1 MTQTIKIKRS
11 TGSSAPS
18 TLAQG
23 ELAYSKGTSRLYV
36 GDPAAANTPLDI
48 VDLWIKDS
56 DNTLTLGADMSAA
69 TFKIT
74 NLGTPTAT
82 GDAATKGY
90 VDSVAGVSALGD
102 LTDVTLT
109 SITDGEIL
117 VYDTTSPTGW
127 INQTLSEAGIQ
138 PADAD
143 LTTIAGLSNAD
154 GNFIVGSGSAWVVES
169 GDTARV
175 SLGVG
180 TTDSPTFAGVTADS
194 IQVGVT
200 GANEID
206 TSSGNLTIDS
216 AGGTVT
222 VDDNLVVVG
231 DLTVQGTTT
240 TVDSTVVTVEDP
252 IFTLGGTGSPTA
264 NDGKDRGIE
273 FHYNTGSGDTLGF
286 FGYDISA
293 GKFTFIPDATNAS
306 EVFSGTAGTILANFE
321 VSSSFT
327 IGGHAL
333 DDVNIAGEFTD
344 ADDTLMTAAAID
356 DRILSYGYTTN
367 TGTVTSVDITAGTLI
382 DKTGSAITSSGS
394 IQIDVDL
401 SEAAEAVYAPATDYL
416 LFLDGGA
423 TGTAAKES
431 GADFAAALAGT
442 GLTAASGVMAL
453 DFSELTD
460 MTGDIAGT
468 TEFIVQDGTTE
479 SRKAASEIKLSFF
492 NNDSGWTSN
501 TGDITAITLQNA
513 SGESVADTSIL
524 FGSGTPGN
532 TSTTSSGDATFV
544 LRVGTIDG
552 GTY

>member
-11 TGSSAPS
+11 TGSAAPS

-23 ELAYSKGTSRLYV
+23 ELAYTKGTSRLYV

-56 DNTLTLGADMSAA
+56 DNTVTLGADMSAA

-74 NLGTPTAT
+74 NLGTPTAA

-90 VDSVAGVSALGD
+90 VDGVAGVSSLAN

-138 PADAD
+138 AYDDLLQDIADISGTATGAD
-143 LTTIAGLSNAD
+143 EVL
-154 GNFIVGSGSAWVVES
+154 
-169 GDTARV
+169 V
-175 SLGVG
+175 STGVG
-180 TTDSPTFAGVTADS
+180 TFALESGATLRTSLGLGTGTNVTFAGVTADN

-200 GANEID
+200 GTNEID

-222 VDDNLVVVG
+222 VDDNLIVAG

-252 IFTLGGTGSPTA
+252 IFTLGGTGSPTP

-286 FGYDISA
+286 FGYDISS
-293 GKFTFIPDATNAS
+293 GKFTFIPDATNTS
-306 EVFSGTAGTILANFE
+306 EVFSGTTGTVVANIE
-321 VSSSFT
+321 VPST
-327 IGGHAL
+327 LTL
-333 DDVNIAGEFTD
+333 DSVGITSIQTAAEIASPGF
-344 ADDTLMTAAAID
+344 ADNDTSLLTAAAIAD
-356 DRILSYGYTTN
+356 KIESYGYSTT
-367 TGTVTSVDITAGTLI
+367 V
-382 DKTGSAITSSGS
+382 
-394 IQIDVDL
+394 
-401 SEAAEAVYAPATDYL
+401 
-416 LFLDGGA
+416 
-423 TGTAAKES
+423 
-431 GADFAAALAGT
+431 
-442 GLTAASGVMAL
+442 
-453 DFSELTD
+453 
-460 MTGDIAGT
+460 
-468 TEFIVQDGTTE
+468 
-479 SRKAASEIKLSFF
+479 
-492 NNDSGWTSN
+492 
-501 TGDITAITLQNA
+501 GDITSITLQNA

-524 FGSGTPGN
+524 FGSTPGN

>member
-11 TGSSAPS
+11 TGSAAPS

-23 ELAYSKGTSRLYV
+23 ELAYTKGTSRLYV

-90 VDSVAGVSALGD
+90 VDGVAGVSALGD

-127 INQTLSEAGIQ
+127 INQTLSEAGIE
-138 PADAD
+138 PADA
-143 LTTIAGLSNAD
+143 TILKDADIGVTVQAYDAGLAWLDGLDFTNESTFKTAVNLEPGVDVQAQDELLQDIAD
-154 GNFIVGSGSAWVVES
+154 ISGTASAADQVL
-169 GDTARV
+169 V
-175 SLGVG
+175 STGVG
-180 TTDSPTFAGVTADS
+180 TFALESGATLRTSLGLGTGDSPTFAGVTADN

-200 GANEID
+200 GTNEID

-222 VDDNLVVVG
+222 VDDNLIVSG

-240 TVDSTVVTVEDP
+240 TVESTVVTVEDP

-321 VSSSFT
+321 VSSSLT
-327 IGGHAL
+327 IDSVGITQIQTAAEVASPGFV
-333 DDVNIAGEFTD
+333 DN
-344 ADDTLMTAAAID
+344 DTSLLTAAAID
-356 DRILSYGYTTN
+356 DRILSYNYTTN
-367 TGTVTSVDITAGTLI
+367 TGTVTSV
-382 DKTGSAITSSGS
+382 
-394 IQIDVDL
+394 
-401 SEAAEAVYAPATDYL
+401 
-416 LFLDGGA
+416 A
-423 TGTAAKES
+423 TGTGLS
-431 GADFAAALAGT
+431 GGAITTSGT
-442 GLTAASGVMAL
+442 IDL
-453 DFSELTD
+453 DFDNIAEK
-460 MTGDIAGT
+460 TGDLIGSDRLTGVSGT
-468 TEFIVQDGTTE
+468 THF
-479 SRKAASEIKLSFF
+479 SETISNIPLSIF

>member
-11 TGSSAPS
+11 TGSAAPS

-23 ELAYSKGTSRLYV
+23 ELAYTKGTSRLYV

-74 NLGTPTAT
+74 NLGTPTAS

-90 VDSVAGVSALGD
+90 VDGVAGVSALGD

-109 SITDGEIL
+109 SITNGEIL

-127 INQTLSEAGIQ
+127 INQTLSEAGIE
-138 PADAD
+138 PADSTILKDADIGVTVQAYDAGLAWLDGLNFTNEATFKAAVNLEPGVDVQAYDAD
-143 LTTIAGLSNAD
+143 LTTIAGLSNVD

-169 GDTARV
+169 GDTARI

-180 TTDSPTFAGVTADS
+180 STDSPTFAGVTADN
-194 IQVGVT
+194 IRVGIT

-222 VDDNLVVVG
+222 VDDNLIVSG

-356 DRILSYGYTTN
+356 DRIISYGYTT
-367 TGTVTSVDITAGTLI
+367 
-382 DKTGSAITSSGS
+382 
-394 IQIDVDL
+394 
-401 SEAAEAVYAPATDYL
+401 
-416 LFLDGGA
+416 
-423 TGTAAKES
+423 
-431 GADFAAALAGT
+431 
-442 GLTAASGVMAL
+442 
-453 DFSELTD
+453 
-460 MTGDIAGT
+460 
-468 TEFIVQDGTTE
+468 
-479 SRKAASEIKLSFF
+479 
-492 NNDSGWTSN
+492 N